1 MALGYRHDYR
11 GSSTKC
17 YDCLQNPRFPLP
29 EIWHNFR
36 PKFNGQKVPEGSRR
50 FMCTSAPHTNNRRKK
65 LFPNSSYMLA
75 VNKLRLPVV
84 VKFE

>member
-1 MALGYRHDYR
+1 
-11 GSSTKC
+11 
-17 YDCLQNPRFPLP
+17 
-29 EIWHNFR
+29 
-36 PKFNGQKVPEGSRR
+36 
-50 FMCTSAPHTNNRRKK
+50 MCTSAPHTNNRRKK